1 LSALRV
7 AGEVCVTAGVL
18 AGLFTGYL
26 VWGTGPRAARAQD
39 QFAAQLNQSWRAG
52 PSALSGAAPAGAG
65 QDPAPAV
72 PDRSTLVTGKPFAFL
87 RIPAFGAQWRF
98 TVIEGTQLAQLNVSP
113 GHVPGTQLPG
123 QLGNFAVAGHRVTAG
138 NPFWALPDLTA
149 GDMVYVDTR
158 YDTYAYRVLARP
170 AWVAPTD
177 LSVLDPVPGHL
188 GLAPTRR
195 LITLITCDPAWTG
208 TQRVIVTGALESVA
222 DRIAG
227 TGADARTSVPALSSR
242 AR

>member
-1 LSALRV
+1 MRSTLRV
-7 AGEVCVTAGVL
+7 AGEACLTAGVL
-18 AGLFTGYL
+18 VGLFAAYL
-26 VWGTGPRAARAQD
+26 MWGTGPRAARAQD
-39 QFAAQLNQSWRAG
+39 QFAAQLNQAWQADPGTPGGGGR
-52 PSALSGAAPAGAG
+52 GAV
-65 QDPAPAV
+65 PAV
-72 PDRSTLVTGKPFAFL
+72 PDRITLVTGEPFAFL

-98 TVIEGTQLAQLNVSP
+98 TIIQGTQLAQLNVSP

-138 NPFWALPDLTA
+138 NPFWALPDLKA

-177 LSVLDPVPGHL
+177 LAILGPVPGKPR
-188 GLAPTRR
+188 AVPTRR

-208 TQRVIVTGALESVA
+208 THRVIVTGVLESVTA
-222 DRIAG
+222 VKSQ
-227 TGADARTSVPALSSR
+227 AR
-242 AR
+242 

>member
-1 LSALRV
+1 LRSIFRV
-7 AGEVCVTAGVL
+7 AGELCLTAGLL
-18 AGLFTGYL
+18 AGLFTVYL
-26 VWGTGPRAARAQD
+26 VWGSGPRAARAQD
-39 QFAAQLNQSWRAG
+39 QFAAQLNQEWR
-52 PSALSGAAPAGAG
+52 AAPAAPASAG
-65 QDPAPAV
+65 QAPASAV
-72 PDRSTLVTGKPFAFL
+72 PDRITLVSGEPFAFL

-123 QLGNFAVAGHRVTAG
+123 QLGNFAVAGHRVTGG
-138 NPFWALPDLTA
+138 NPFWSLPYLKA

-177 LSVLDPVPGHL
+177 MAVLDRVPGHPR
-188 GLAPTRR
+188 LAPTRR

-208 TQRVIVTGALESVA
+208 TQRVIVTGVLESV
-222 DRIAG
+222 
-227 TGADARTSVPALSSR
+227 TGAAAEASVPALGPR